1 VPGIVR
7 LSAEHRRT
15 LAEVNPRFWHIHPEA
30 DRRFDAWMRHSLTLK
45 DRDMFVAA
53 VAAEVQ
59 GYIIAQPCSPLLVPI
74 AHEIAAIGIIDDF
87 YDENFAN
94 VSALSSCGSSGED
107 LLAAAENAF
116 ARRAVDSAIV
126 VCPAAWP
133 SKVSLLGVAPNRRRS
148 GFESGSRMRG
158 GNIIAPRR
166 SNIAHLHRP
175 RRAIGIQNC
184 EILLR

>member
-1 VPGIVR
+1 MARHRLRPDAVPLTVRPASAEDVPGIVR

-94 VSALSSCGSSGED
+94 VSALSSSGSSGED

-133 SKVSLLGVAPNRRRS
+133 SKVSLLVQRGYRTAKLWMVRR
-148 GFESGSRMRG
+148 
-158 GNIIAPRR
+158 
-166 SNIAHLHRP
+166 
-175 RRAIGIQNC
+175 
-184 EILLR
+184 